1 MEKNAVWKWL
11 VLVALICG
19 SLALVYPPKEK
30 VTLGLDLRGGTSFIV
45 EIDQLQLRQEIQS
58 REPDLTPDELDA
70 QIKQD
75 IDRGREI
82 ALEVIRNRVDGLGIA
97 EPIIYSASY
106 RDQERIIVQ
115 LPGVDAEKRQSA
127 RESIES
133 VAFLEFRLVHEK
145 SDEWTGELF
154 SKNKAPKGF
163 KISEQ
168 GKYFVRD
175 RSSVKDEDMGR
186 DFFNQL
192 KKFEY
197 HAGCDLLLEKETDKD
212 GREIFK
218 PFYVEVRPLLKG
230 DAVKAANIDYNNMT
244 HAPYVSMEFDS
255 AGAGK
260 FASIT
265 KNYAP
270 RGPKNPN
277 SDEGRQ
283 LAIVLD
289 GTLYSAPSIRE
300 EIPSG
305 RAQITGQFT
314 IQESTRLANVLST
327 GSLPVPVRIIQ
338 TQTVD
343 PTLGRDSIE
352 SGAKAAVIAFI
363 AVILF
368 MLIYYMKAGLVADL
382 ALLVDMLLL
391 PIGLVVASGFLGL
404 VTNGSSFTGASVGLP
419 TLTLPGIAGIVLTMG
434 MAVDANVLIFER
446 IREELNA
453 GKKLAPAVVAGYEK
467 AFSTIFDSN
476 LTTLVTA
483 VILFAFGSG
492 PIKGFAVTLTAGI
505 VVSMGVVL
513 IYTKMF
519 FNVMTNKFNMTNL
532 RMMAFIKNTNIN
544 FIGMRHAAITISILL
559 IVVTATLFVMR
570 GINNN
575 LGVDFTGGTALLY
588 RFNEKQPVETIR
600 DILGKAGIDATIQYQ
615 GEMIPD
621 ANGNIQ
627 EYVEIRVGE
636 NEGETTKATIES
648 SLKTYGYELSKEDQ
662 VRGQV
667 GSELRRKGVMAIVWA
682 MAGIVLY
689 ITIRF
694 EFGFAIGAIVA
705 LLHDVL
711 ITVGIYCLCGRQI
724 SLTVVAALLTIVG
737 YSVNDTI
744 VVFDRIREDVKLIK
758 GKTFKEIANLS
769 INQTLSRTI
778 LTSLTTLISVVILL
792 VFGGGSIYDFALTL
806 FIGIVVGTYSS
817 IFIATPVAML
827 WHKDKKN
834 TVPTVVASPVTNQ
847 ARKS

>member
-11 VLVALICG
+11 ILVALICG
-19 SLALVYPPKEK
+19 SLALVYPPQEK
-30 VTLGLDLRGGTSFIV
+30 VTLGLDLQGGTSFIV
-45 EIDQLQLRQEIQS
+45 EIDQERLRKEIQE
-58 REPDLTPDELDA
+58 REPNSTPEEVNV
-70 QIKQD
+70 QMKED
-75 IDRGREI
+75 IERGREI

-115 LPGVDAEKRQSA
+115 LPGIDEDKRKSA

-168 GKYFVRD
+168 GKYYVRD
-175 RSSVKDEDMGR
+175 HAAVKDEQMGR
-186 DFFNQL
+186 SFLDQL
-192 KKFEY
+192 KKYEY
-197 HAGCDLLLEKETDKD
+197 HASCEFLLEREVDET
-212 GREIFK
+212 GREIYR

-230 DAVKAANIDYNNMT
+230 DAVKAANVDYNSMT
-244 HAPYVSMEFDS
+244 HAPYVSMEFNS
-255 AGAGK
+255 SGATR
-260 FASIT
+260 FANIT

-270 RGPKNPN
+270 RGPKNPK

-305 RAQITGQFT
+305 RAQITGRFSL
-314 IQESTRLANVLST
+314 QESTRLANVLST
-327 GSLPVPVRIIQ
+327 GSLPVPVRIVQ

-363 AVILF
+363 AVLIF
-368 MLIYYMKAGLVADL
+368 MLIYYMKAGVVANL
-382 ALLVDMLLL
+382 ALFVDMLLL

-404 VTNGSSFTGASVGLP
+404 LTGGSSFTGASVGLP

-453 GKKLAPAVVAGYEK
+453 GKRLVPAIAAGYEK

-476 LTTLVTA
+476 ITTLVTA

-505 VVSMGVVL
+505 VVSMCVVL

-519 FNVMTNKFNMTNL
+519 FRIMTDKFNVTTL
-532 RMMAFIKNTNIN
+532 RMFSLVKNTNIN
-544 FIGMRHAAITISILL
+544 FVGLRHLAIAFSL
-559 IVVTATLFVMR
+559 IVLVATWTPFFMR
-570 GINNN
+570 GIENN

-588 RFNEKQPVETIR
+588 RFQEKQPVEIIR
-600 DILGKAGIDATIQYQ
+600 DLLNADGVSATIQYQ
-615 GEMIPD
+615 GEMMPD
-621 ANGNIQ
+621 ATGKIR

-636 NEGETTKATIES
+636 NDGEKTKEIVEA
-648 SLKTYGYELSKEDQ
+648 SLSQFGYELSKEDQ

-667 GSELRRKGVMAIVWA
+667 GSELRRKGIMAIIWA

-689 ITIRF
+689 ITFRF
-694 EFGFAIGAIVA
+694 EFGFAVGAIVA

-711 ITVGIYCLCGRQI
+711 ITAGIYTLCGRQI

-744 VVFDRIREDVKLIK
+744 VVFDRIREDLKLVK

-769 INQTLSRTI
+769 INQTLSRTV
-778 LTSLTTLISVVILL
+778 LTSMTTLISVLVLL
-792 VFGGGSIYDFALTL
+792 FFGGGSIYDFALTL
-806 FIGIVVGTYSS
+806 FIGIIVGTYSS
-817 IFIATPVAML
+817 IFVATPVAML
-827 WHKDKKN
+827 WHKDKK
-834 TVPTVVASPVTNQ
+834 PMAQVTAPAAAQ
-847 ARKS
+847 VRKS

>member
-11 VLVALICG
+11 ILVALICG
-19 SLALVYPPKEK
+19 SLALVYPPQEK
-30 VTLGLDLRGGTSFIV
+30 VTLGLDLQGGTSFIV
-45 EIDQLQLRQEIQS
+45 EIDQERLRKEIQE
-58 REPDLTPDELDA
+58 REPNSTPEEVNV
-70 QIKQD
+70 QMKED
-75 IDRGREI
+75 IERGREI

-115 LPGVDAEKRQSA
+115 LPGIDEDKRKSA

-168 GKYFVRD
+168 GKYYVRD
-175 RSSVKDEDMGR
+175 HAAVKDEQMGR
-186 DFFNQL
+186 SFLNQL
-192 KKFEY
+192 KKYEY
-197 HAGCDLLLEKETDKD
+197 HAGCEFLLEREVDET
-212 GREIFK
+212 GREIYR

-230 DAVKAANIDYNNMT
+230 DAVKAANVDYNSMT
-244 HAPYVSMEFDS
+244 HAPYVSMEFNS
-255 AGAGK
+255 SGATR
-260 FASIT
+260 FANIT

-270 RGPKNPN
+270 RGPKNPK

-305 RAQITGQFT
+305 RAQITGRFSL
-314 IQESTRLANVLST
+314 QESTRLANVLST
-327 GSLPVPVRIIQ
+327 GSLPVPVRIVQ

-363 AVILF
+363 AVLIF
-368 MLIYYMKAGLVADL
+368 MLIYYMKAGVVANL
-382 ALLVDMLLL
+382 ALFVDMLLL

-404 VTNGSSFTGASVGLP
+404 LTGGSSFTGASVGLP

-453 GKKLAPAVVAGYEK
+453 GKRLVPAIAAGYEK

-476 LTTLVTA
+476 ITTLVTA

-505 VVSMGVVL
+505 VVSMCVVL

-519 FNVMTNKFNMTNL
+519 FRIMTDKFNVTTL
-532 RMMAFIKNTNIN
+532 RMFSLVKNTNIN
-544 FIGMRHAAITISILL
+544 FVGLRHLAIAFSL
-559 IVVTATLFVMR
+559 IVLVATWTPFFMR
-570 GINNN
+570 GIENN

-588 RFNEKQPVETIR
+588 RFQEKQPVEIIR
-600 DILGKAGIDATIQYQ
+600 DLLNADGVSATIQYQ
-615 GEMIPD
+615 GEMMPD
-621 ANGNIQ
+621 ATGKIR

-636 NEGETTKATIES
+636 NDGEKTKEIVEA
-648 SLKTYGYELSKEDQ
+648 SLSQFGYELSKEDQ

-667 GSELRRKGVMAIVWA
+667 GSELRRKGIMAIIWA

-689 ITIRF
+689 ITFRF
-694 EFGFAIGAIVA
+694 EFGFAVGAIVA

-711 ITVGIYCLCGRQI
+711 ITAGIYTLCGRQI

-744 VVFDRIREDVKLIK
+744 VVFDRIREDLKLVK

-769 INQTLSRTI
+769 INQTLSRTV
-778 LTSLTTLISVVILL
+778 LTSMTTLISVLVLL
-792 VFGGGSIYDFALTL
+792 FFGGGSIYDFALTL
-806 FIGIVVGTYSS
+806 FIGIIVGTYSS
-817 IFIATPVAML
+817 IFVATPVAML
-827 WHKDKKN
+827 WHKDKK
-834 TVPTVVASPVTNQ
+834 PMAQVTAPAAAQ
-847 ARKS
+847 VRKS